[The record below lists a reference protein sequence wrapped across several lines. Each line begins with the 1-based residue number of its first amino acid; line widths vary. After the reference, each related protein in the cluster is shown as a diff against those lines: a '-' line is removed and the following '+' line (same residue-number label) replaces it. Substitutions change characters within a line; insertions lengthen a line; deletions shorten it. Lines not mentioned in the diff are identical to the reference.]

1 MRRLLSYVAPQLPTI
16 LAGSLLLLFA
26 TLAELGV
33 PSVAGAL
40 LDIYTN
46 ASAGDEHVGSRV
58 DSALLRLM
66 GLIAGMSACKHA
78 GEYLLKSAGERAVVE
93 VRSRLFLCQ
102 LTCSVQSLEEQPTGH
117 LLSSLTAGSDAVRL
131 CVTHHL
137 PQVARSVASCL
148 VASVYMASISPRQ
161 TLPRPGHGVLLR
173 RTRRRRSGGGA
184 CRLTLLAFGIAPLLG
199 LLAAAVGTRACV
211 PRLQTCH
218 TTTTVLEALAPAAP
232 GARACSGAAAPGERG
247 DVGGGR
253 GALCCSLHQG
263 ARRRDCLDSAAP
275 PSLW

>member
-46 ASAGDEHVGSRV
+46 AAGDEQVGSRV
-58 DSALLRLM
+58 DRALLRLM

-161 TLPRPGHGVLLR
+161 TLPRQDMASSSAGRVGDGPE
-173 RTRRRRSGGGA
+173 
-184 CRLTLLAFGIAPLLG
+184 
-199 LLAAAVGTRACV
+199 AARVG
-211 PRLQTCH
+211 
-218 TTTTVLEALAPAAP
+218 
-232 GARACSGAAAPGERG
+232 
-247 DVGGGR
+247 
-253 GALCCSLHQG
+253 
-263 ARRRDCLDSAAP
+263 
-275 PSLW
+275 